1 MPTYKIQI
9 YGDRNYRSQEILVD
23 GVNSGNAALDVA
35 RARYPGANVKSA
47 RLVDN
52 YDIGRREEHNRREED
67 RKRKIEEQRQ
77 RFKDKEERIKA
88 SSTPTPITSSGT
100 HQVSY
105 NNTNSGGSSMSMGDI
120 GGLLALGIVFIAIA
134 YWYITI
140 PVIVVGGIL
149 WWLINKD

>member
-77 RFKDKEERIKA
+77 RFKDKEERIKS

-140 PVIVVGGIL
+140 PLIVVGGIL

>member
-77 RFKDKEERIKA
+77 RFKDKEERIKS

-140 PVIVVGGIL
+140 PLIVVGGIL
-149 WWLINKD
+149 WWLITKD

>member
-140 PVIVVGGIL
+140 PVIVIGGIL

>member
-77 RFKDKEERIKA
+77 RFKDKEERIK
-88 SSTPTPITSSGT
+88 SSSSSTPITSSGT
-100 HQVSY
+100 NSVNYS
-105 NNTNSGGSSMSMGDI
+105 NTNSGTNQMSMGNI

-140 PVIVVGGIL
+140 PLIVVGGIL
-149 WWLINKD
+149 WWLITKD

>member
-77 RFKDKEERIKA
+77 RFKDKEERIKS

-140 PVIVVGGIL
+140 PVIVIGGIL

>member
-140 PVIVVGGIL
+140 PVIVIGGIL
-149 WWLINKD
+149 WWLITKD

>member
-77 RFKDKEERIKA
+77 RFKDKEERIK
-88 SSTPTPITSSGT
+88 SSSSSTPITSSGT
-100 HQVSY
+100 NSVNY
-105 NNTNSGGSSMSMGDI
+105 NNTNSGVNQMSMGDI

-140 PVIVVGGIL
+140 PLIVVGGIL
-149 WWLINKD
+149 WWLITKD